1 VEEASSPS
9 IAVLPFVDMSP
20 HKDQEY
26 FCDGIAEEIIN
37 GLTRLE
43 GLRVVARTSAFA
55 FKDKHE
61 DIREIGSKLNVNTL
75 LDGSVRKAGLRL
87 RITVQLVNAADGY
100 QLWSERYDRDME
112 DVFAI
117 QDEISLAIVDTLKV
131 RLLEGEKTRLLNRF
145 TADLEAYNLCLKG
158 RYFWNKRT
166 EGGLKKAIEYF
177 EQSIT
182 KDPNYAA
189 AYTGLA
195 DCYLVLGS
203 YNYLSPKETFPNA
216 KAAAEKA
223 LKIDDRL
230 AEAHTSLAGLRQYW
244 DWDWEDA
251 EREFKRATE
260 LNSGYA
266 TAHHWYAVFLVA
278 MGRFDESVAEAERA
292 RTLDPLSLPLNSLM
306 GWVLYEARQY
316 DRSIEEYRKALEM
329 DPSYVVVYSRLA
341 LAYTQIAEYEKAIA
355 NIQKGM
361 DLSEGGTTEMMTALG
376 YVYSMLGK
384 KREAMRVLKELHE
397 TSRRRY
403 VSPVEI
409 AVVYA
414 GLSQKDE
421 AFKWLETAY
430 QQRDHSLGNLKVE
443 PQLDNLRSDRRF
455 AELLK
460 RMGLSN

>member
-1 VEEASSPS
+1 
-9 IAVLPFVDMSP
+9 
-20 HKDQEY
+20 
-26 FCDGIAEEIIN
+26 
-37 GLTRLE
+37 
-43 GLRVVARTSAFA
+43 
-55 FKDKHE
+55 
-61 DIREIGSKLNVNTL
+61 
-75 LDGSVRKAGLRL
+75 VRKAGLRL